1 MLRSVPVGFCEKAQP
16 QFVTGKSSHWSS
28 RITPPKTKVTGGGL
42 FKACTLY
49 LIVLHIY
56 CRLEFDYCQM
66 CFFFGVQRMY
76 PTSEEVLISRMWST
90 EMQVKIREEKQL
102 VENDPGK

>member
-1 MLRSVPVGFCEKAQP
+1 MRKRSLSLSQGNYLIGAVEL
-16 QFVTGKSSHWSS
+16 HH
-28 RITPPKTKVTGGGL
+28 RKTKVTGGGL
-42 FKACTLY
+42 LKACALY
-49 LIVLHIY
+49 LIGLHIY
-56 CRLEFDYCQM
+56 CWLEFDYCQ
-66 CFFFGVQRMY
+66 CAFFWCVQRMY